1 MHPVAAGVAPQFRVL
16 DEVEATRIAER
27 AFDAAL
33 EQTVESG
40 GRPASR
46 FAAAFHTRRLRGMVQ
61 GAHERLRSQGVSPV
75 RLPALGPPVRSVKHG
90 EEAAAL
96 TPAELALAEEGSS
109 RSARCSSPS
118 TESTS
123 A

>member
-40 GRPASR
+40 GRPPRVWR

-75 RLPALGPPVRSVKHG
+75 RLPALGPP
-90 EEAAAL
+90 AA
-96 TPAELALAEEGSS
+96 
-109 RSARCSSPS
+109 R
-118 TESTS
+118 
-123 A
+123 